1 MVDEMKK
8 DMTAEETQAEAVDIP
23 KETSSS
29 SKASR
34 KKLSFHARNRLMAIV
49 GALILIFAAIGF
61 VTTIVLTS
69 NWVIAKIENQDEK
82 DRFADYIYPLV
93 LQDPPAFDSVSKLSQ
108 NTMLAAGVWNFI
120 MNADTSKY
128 EKDEFGFMTVPQSDI
143 EVYTTML
150 FGEGLTFEHQSIG
163 DAEFSFT
170 YNEENGTYNIP
181 DSALFF
187 SYVPRVTQITNADN
201 QIRLRVEYVS
211 PDFMRSVQQTED
223 NSKVVKVMEYVLEET
238 KSGYKIVAVE
248 TVLSGNSVSSGSS
261 SSSSSSGTSSSS
273 SSNSSETSSSESS
286 SNEMSSTSEAE

>member
-8 DMTAEETQAEAVDIP
+8 DMTAEVQAETVDISQ
-23 KETSSS
+23 EASS
-29 SKASR
+29 SKESR
-34 KKLSFHARNRLMAIV
+34 KKMSFHTRNRLMAIV

-143 EVYTTML
+143 EVYTAML

-261 SSSSSSGTSSSS
+261 TSSSSSSTSNSS

-286 SNEMSSTSEAE
+286 SSEMSSTSEAE